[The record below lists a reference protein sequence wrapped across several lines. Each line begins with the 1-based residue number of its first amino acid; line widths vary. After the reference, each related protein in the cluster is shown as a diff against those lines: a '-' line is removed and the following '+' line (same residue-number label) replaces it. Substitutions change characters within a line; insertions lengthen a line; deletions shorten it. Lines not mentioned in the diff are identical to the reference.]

1 MTQIDETNQ
10 GKECPVDFEAVDYFF
25 DQSLVPDPYPYYDYL
40 RSQCPVRPATPHGVV
55 AVTGHAEALAAYKDP
70 VMSSCVAVAGPFPPL
85 PFTPE
90 GDDIGAQIDEH
101 RAEIPMAEH
110 VVTMDSLDHAKTR
123 GLLSKL
129 ITPKRLGENEDFMWR
144 LADQQLD
151 TFIGNGSCEFMEQ
164 YAKPF
169 AMLVIAD
176 LLGVPLEDHDEFR
189 RALGNEV
196 IGEIGGEDTV
206 AHNPLMWLDD
216 KFREYIS
223 DRRREPHG
231 DVLTELAAATYPDG
245 AVPEVEEVVKLA
257 TFLFAAGMETTTKL
271 LSTGMRVMGERPDI
285 QLALRDDRARIPN
298 FLEEALR
305 TESPVKSHFRLAG
318 KTTSIGGV
326 DIPAGTILMLL
337 PGASNRDPRKFDNPH
352 EFQHDRRNVREH
364 VAFGRG
370 AHSCPGAPLARS
382 EARISFNR
390 ILDRMADIQI
400 DDSVH
405 GPAEKR
411 AYTYDPTFIMRGL
424 SDLHVTFT
432 PTGEG

>member
-1 MTQIDETNQ
+1 VT
-10 GKECPVDFEAVDYFF
+10 DFETVDYFF
-25 DQSLVPDPYPYYDYL
+25 DPSLVPDPYPYYDYL

-55 AVTGHAEALAAYKDP
+55 AVTGHAEALAAYKDSA
-70 VMSSCVAVAGPFPPL
+70 MSSCVAVAGPFPPL

-90 GDDIGAQIDEH
+90 GDDISAQIEAH
-101 RAEIPMAEH
+101 RSEIPMAEH
-110 VVTMDSLDHAKTR
+110 VVTMDSVEHLKTR

-129 ITPKRLGENEDFMWR
+129 ITPKRLSQNEEFMWR

-151 TFIGNGSCEFMEQ
+151 TFIDSGSCEFMED

-176 LLGVPLEDHDEFR
+176 LLGVPLEDHTEFR
-189 RALGNEV
+189 RVLGNEV
-196 IGEIGGEDTV
+196 VGEIGTEDTV
-206 AHNPLMWLDD
+206 AHNPLVWLDD

-223 DRRREPHG
+223 DRRPEPRM

-245 AVPEVEEVVKLA
+245 AIPEVEAVVKLA

-271 LSTGMRVMGERPDI
+271 LSTGMRVMAERADI
-285 QLALRDDRARIPN
+285 QQSLRDNRGQIPG

-305 TESPVKSHFRLAG
+305 TESPVKSHFRLART
-318 KTTSIGGV
+318 TTSVGGV
-326 DIPAGTILMLL
+326 DVPAGTILMML
-337 PGASNRDPRKFDNPH
+337 PGASNRDPRKFENPH

-390 ILDRMADIQI
+390 FLDRMADIRI
-400 DDSVH
+400 DEAAH
-405 GPAEKR
+405 GPVDDR
-411 AYTYDPTFIMRGL
+411 TYIYDPTFIMRGL
-424 SDLHVTFT
+424 SELYVNFT
-432 PTGEG
+432 PVS

>member
-1 MTQIDETNQ
+1 MTQLDDAGT
-10 GKECPVDFEAVDYFF
+10 DFETVDYFF

-40 RSQCPVRPATPHGVV
+40 RSQCPVRPATPHGVL

-70 VMSSCVAVAGPFPPL
+70 AMSSCVAVAGPFPPL

-90 GDDIGAQIDEH
+90 GDDISAQIEAH

-110 VVTMDSLDHAKTR
+110 VVTMDADAHAKTR

-129 ITPKRLGENEDFMWR
+129 ITPKRLSENEEFMWR

-151 TFIGNGSCEFMEQ
+151 TFIDRGSCEFMED

-176 LLGVPLEDHDEFR
+176 LLGVPLEDHTEFR
-189 RALGNEV
+189 RVLGNEFV
-196 IGEIGGEDTV
+196 GDINESDTV
-206 AHNPLMWLDD
+206 AHNPLVWLDD
-216 KFREYIS
+216 KFRAYIS
-223 DRRREPHG
+223 DRRRDPRN

-245 AVPEVEEVVKLA
+245 AVPDVEEVVKLS

-271 LSTGMRVMGERPDI
+271 LSTGMRVLAERPDI
-285 QLALRDDRARIPN
+285 QRSLRDNRAQIPS

-305 TESPVKSHFRLAG
+305 TESPVKSHFRLAST
-318 KTTSIGGV
+318 TTSIGGV
-326 DIPAGTILMLL
+326 EVPAGTILMML
-337 PGASNRDPRKFDNPH
+337 PGASNRDPRKFEHPH

-390 ILDRMADIQI
+390 FLDRMADIRI
-400 DDSVH
+400 DETVH
-405 GPAEKR
+405 GSADDR
-411 AYTYDPTFIMRGL
+411 TYTYDPTFIMRGL
-424 SDLHVTFT
+424 SSLHVKFD
-432 PTGEG
+432 PVS

>member
-1 MTQIDETNQ
+1 MTQLDDAGT
-10 GKECPVDFEAVDYFF
+10 DFETVDYFF

-40 RSQCPVRPATPHGVV
+40 RSQCPVRPATPHGVL

-70 VMSSCVAVAGPFPPL
+70 AMSSCVAVAGPFPPL

-90 GDDIGAQIDEH
+90 GDDISAQIEAH

-110 VVTMDSLDHAKTR
+110 VVTMDADAHAKTR

-129 ITPKRLGENEDFMWR
+129 ITPKRLSENEEFMWR
-144 LADQQLD
+144 LADQQLAA
-151 TFIGNGSCEFMEQ
+151 FIDRGSCEFMED

-176 LLGVPLEDHDEFR
+176 LLGVPLEDHTEFR
-189 RALGNEV
+189 RVLGNEFV
-196 IGEIGGEDTV
+196 GDINESDTV
-206 AHNPLMWLDD
+206 AHNPLVWLDD
-216 KFREYIS
+216 KFRAYIS
-223 DRRREPHG
+223 DRRRDPRN

-245 AVPEVEEVVKLA
+245 AVPDVEEVVKLS

-271 LSTGMRVMGERPDI
+271 LSTGMRVLAERPDI
-285 QLALRDDRARIPN
+285 QRSLRDNRAQIPS

-305 TESPVKSHFRLAG
+305 TESPVKSHFRLAST
-318 KTTSIGGV
+318 TTSIGGV
-326 DIPAGTILMLL
+326 EVPAGTILMML
-337 PGASNRDPRKFDNPH
+337 PGASNRDPRKFEHPH

-390 ILDRMADIQI
+390 FLDRMADIRI
-400 DDSVH
+400 DETVH
-405 GPAEKR
+405 GSADDR
-411 AYTYDPTFIMRGL
+411 TYTYDPTFIMRGL
-424 SDLHVTFT
+424 SSLHVKFD
-432 PTGEG
+432 PVS